1 MARRA
6 VDRPTDGELEILR
19 VLWARGPST
28 VRQVY
33 DELSARK
40 ETGYTTVLKLM
51 QIMTGKGTLV
61 RDEDSSAHVYRA
73 AVGEEQTQRHLVK
86 DLLERAFGGSAEK
99 LIVAALGKKASKE
112 EMQQIRRMIAEH
124 GRQKEKGKS

>member
-6 VDRPTDGELEILR
+6 TDRPTDGELEILR

-33 DELSARK
+33 DDLIARK

-51 QIMTGKGTLV
+51 QIMTAKGLLV
-61 RDEDSSAHVYRA
+61 REDETGAHVYRV

-99 LIVAALGKKASKE
+99 LIVAALGAKKTSPQ
-112 EMQQIRRMIAEH
+112 EMRQIRRMIADFKQR
-124 GRQKEKGKS
+124 GGQQ